1 MDSPPRGRSRSPLQE
16 RREAAVEASDSEESS
31 GGSGN
36 SVQVEESA
44 PASDTDES
52 NNSTPE
58 VFNVEKIVGKRL
70 NDSVVEYRVKWA
82 GFDESDNTWEPI
94 SNLDCLDLVRQYEA
108 EQLANNDEPIEEEP
122 NVEIYPRNHRRPL
135 NDIPPDPAP
144 DPTPANVAEAA
155 ASEENVCEPNA
166 VTAEPLN
173 HNCFDNGHI
182 RLENDENILNS
193 ALINNDG
200 PSSFGFPDFD
210 KEAEKIVGATDVSGE
225 LKFLIQ
231 WKNSQETN
239 LVPSCIANVKW
250 PQVVIQFYEER
261 LTFDI

>member
-1 MDSPPRGRSRSPLQE
+1 MDSPPRERSRSPLQE
-16 RREAAVEASDSEESS
+16 RREEAVEASDSDESS

-44 PASDTDES
+44 QASDTDES

-82 GFDESDNTWEPI
+82 GYDECDNTWEPI
-94 SNLDCLDLVRQYEA
+94 SNLDCLELVRQYEA
-108 EQLANNDEPIEEEP
+108 EQLANNDEPIEEIHP
-122 NVEIYPRNHRRPL
+122 PRSRRRLLNSIRRPAL
-135 NDIPPDPAP
+135 DPAP
-144 DPTPANVAEAA
+144 APAPTGGVAAP
-155 ASEENVCEPNA
+155 EENVCEPNA
-166 VTAEPLN
+166 ATAEPLN
-173 HNCFDNGHI
+173 HNIIDSGHI

-193 ALINNDG
+193 SLINSDG
-200 PSSFGFPDFD
+200 PSGFGFPDFD

-225 LKFLIQ
+225 LKFLIK
-231 WKNSQETN
+231 WKDSQEAD
-239 LVPSCIANVKW
+239 LVPSCVANVKW

-261 LTFDI
+261 LSFDT